1 MLRIPL
7 AATLATFAFVFAAF
21 AQTNWEQTIGQYSTV
36 SIIAGAGAVN
46 SGGSNEWNNAD
57 GLPATQAE
65 LSEPHSAMGDIHGNV
80 FIADR
85 SANAIRKITT
95 DGIIHTVVGTGA
107 AGDGPDGPALQCALN
122 GPQNVYVQPDGTLYI
137 LEVGNDKI
145 RKVNPQGNTSTVLTN
160 PTGGVLRGL
169 WVSRD
174 AQLIYYCGY
183 TTLNRWTPAH
193 GTGPGELMAS
203 GFSEC
208 GNIDV
213 SVDGAIY
220 VTDRGATNGTGSK
233 VYRIESSASNIFI
246 NNFLRVAGAGS
257 GANHGRERDGM
268 SAISTGIIGVRG
280 IAFHPLG
287 GYFLATHR
295 GGDIWYVDTDG
306 NIHMVIE
313 GNDSDASVGGAIA
326 VPTTP
331 ADGIVLTEVRSITV
345 ALNGDLLIACND
357 AGFIRRVTNIVPK
370 PAAPVYAPSEWIPG
384 VGLRIN
390 WQSAPGDWQFIE
402 SSEDLINWSFSTAFP
417 GPVPGGAVQWT
428 DPNSLTA
435 PKLFHRIRAFRAW
448 PN

>member
-1 MLRIPL
+1 MLRIPF
-7 AATLATFAFVFAAF
+7 AATLATLAFVSAAS

-46 SGGSNEWNNAD
+46 NGSNEWNNAD

-65 LSEPHSAMGDIHGNV
+65 LSEPHSAMADIYGNV

-85 SANAIRKITT
+85 NAEAIRKITP
-95 DGIIHTVVGTGA
+95 DGIIHTVLGTGA
-107 AGDGPDGPALQCALN
+107 TGDGPDGPALQCALN
-122 GPQNVYVQPDGTLYI
+122 APQNAYVLPDGTFYV
-137 LEVGNDKI
+137 LENGNDKV
-145 RKVNPQGNTSTVLTN
+145 RRVDRNGNATTVFTDPN
-160 PTGGVLRGL
+160 GVFRGL
-169 WVSRD
+169 WVSRNE
-174 AQLIYYCGY
+174 QVIYYTSN
-183 TTLNRWTPAH
+183 TTLRRWTPAN
-193 GTGPGELMAS
+193 GAGPGELMAS
-203 GFSEC
+203 GFAQC

-213 SVDGAIY
+213 AADGAIF
-220 VTDRGATNGTGSK
+220 VTDRNNNR
-233 VYRIESSASNIFI
+233 VYRIESTASNIFI
-246 NNFLRVAGAGS
+246 NNFLTVAGMGGS
-257 GANHGRERDGM
+257 TDDGRNKDGAAAVLTGLRE
-268 SAISTGIIGVRG
+268 VRG

-295 GGDIWYVDTDG
+295 GGDIWYVDTNG

-313 GNDSDASVGGAIA
+313 GNNSNASIGGSIA

-331 ADGIVLTEVRSITV
+331 ADGIVLASNRSISV

-384 VGLRIN
+384 QGLRIN